1 MAAIRSEKV
10 GWYTADCDK
19 IQFTLP
25 ERYQNL
31 TPIGRGAF
39 HAVM

>member
-10 GWYTADCDK
+10 GWYTERCGNVE
-19 IQFTLP
+19 FMLP

-39 HAVM
+39 GAVM